1 MGSLAIPDP
10 TPESRE
16 KGRAARRTTP
26 WLREARLVPG
36 RSLCRG
42 RKVEAG
48 VEAMAPPGIGDRRGG
63 WGPNPVRRL
72 ASESSASWTRRVGS
86 LDRGS
91 VGSWLCSW
99 AVSIAEVDGRHAL
112 GVCLWQSRRDSRSVH
127 VGLGHTGLTR
137 SRGAKTMSEA
147 GPRQAQVR
155 WQALGDLVVRSWCLR
170 KQGPRVGRGG
180 EGTRRGKASWFR
192 GCGCL

>member
-10 TPESRE
+10 APESRE

-26 WLREARLVPG
+26 WLREAQLVPG
-36 RSLCRG
+36 RSRCRG

-48 VEAMAPPGIGDRRGG
+48 DEAMAPPGIGDRRGG
-63 WGPNPVRRL
+63 RGPNPARRL

-112 GVCLWQSRRDSRSVH
+112 GACLWQSRRDSRSVH
-127 VGLGHTGLTR
+127 AGPGHTGLTR
-137 SRGAKTMSEA
+137 GRRAKTMSEA

-155 WQALGDLVVRSWCLR
+155 WQALGDFAVRVRYLR
-170 KQGPRVGRGG
+170 KQGPEAKRGG

-192 GCGCL
+192 RRGCL